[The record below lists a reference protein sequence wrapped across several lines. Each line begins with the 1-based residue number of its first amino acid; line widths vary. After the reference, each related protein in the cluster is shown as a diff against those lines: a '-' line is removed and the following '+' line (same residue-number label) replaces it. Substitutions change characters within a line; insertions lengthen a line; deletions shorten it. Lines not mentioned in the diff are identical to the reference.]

1 MTSLHERSI
10 ALILEN
16 QAASGAY
23 PACPTFPTYHYCWF
37 RDGSFIAHAMDCV
50 GEHESAR
57 RFFAWAATVIN
68 ARADLIE
75 GVLERERLLQ
85 PLGETL
91 HTRYTLDG
99 QEAEAEWPNFQLDG
113 FGTLLWAMGEHLV
126 RSGSPVPRPW
136 VGAAYLL
143 ARYLSALWR
152 NPCFDCWEEFPEKVH
167 PHTLAAIHAGLST
180 SQSILEQDFGSTLRE
195 IRDFLLK
202 TGVVDGHFI
211 KYVGSDQVDASL
223 LGLALP
229 YRILP
234 LEDPRIRKTV
244 ALIDTTL
251 RRVGGVHRYPADTY
265 YGGGEWVLLSAWLGW
280 VYALCGER
288 GPALE
293 LKGWIELQA
302 DTAGHLPEQVPA
314 KLNNPTMYK
323 PWVDRWGEIAR
334 PLLWS
339 HAMYLILAE
348 ELKNSPG

>member
-1 MTSLHERSI
+1 MTSLYERSV

-23 PACPTFPTYHYCWF
+23 PASPTFPTYHYCWF

-57 RFFAWAATVIN
+57 RFFAWAADVIN
-68 ARADLIE
+68 ARAALIE
-75 GVLERERLLQ
+75 GVLERARLRQ

-99 QEAEAEWPNFQLDG
+99 REAEAEWPNFQLDG

-126 RSGSPVPRPW
+126 RSGSPAPRSW
-136 VGAAYLL
+136 VKAAHLL
-143 ARYLSALWR
+143 APYLSTLWR
-152 NPCFDCWEEFPEKVH
+152 YPCFDCWEEFSEKVH

-180 SQSILEQDFGSTLRE
+180 SQSILEQDFDPILRE
-195 IRDFLLK
+195 IRNFLLK

-211 KYVGSDQVDASL
+211 KYIGTDQVDASL

-234 LEDPRIRKTV
+234 LEDPRIQKTV
-244 ALIDTTL
+244 TLIDTTL
-251 RRVGGVHRYPADTY
+251 RWRGGVHRYLADTY

-280 VYALCGER
+280 IYALRAER
-288 GPALE
+288 AHALE
-293 LKGWIELQA
+293 LKLWIELQA
-302 DTAGHLPEQVPA
+302 DTAGQLPEQVPD
-314 KLNNPTMYK
+314 KLNDPTMYQ

-339 HAMYLILAE
+339 HAMYLIMADA
-348 ELKNSPG
+348 LKNLPG